1 MLTLTSPS
9 SKNFYELYDPLA
21 TRPLRLSI
29 LEHNNWVT
37 SHYVWELFRGRVSLE
52 QPLRLGI
59 HSGSQL
65 FHFLWSAFPPIVCVS
80 TFVVEL
86 FRSNGVTG
94 WMTYPVEVYGKT
106 GELLPGYHGFA
117 VTGGECRRDR
127 SRSQII
133 TKQAIPGGKPFGVY
147 IGLYFHEEDWDGS
160 DIFRVS
166 SSGGTIVTEKVKQI
180 LKKSK
185 VSNVRLTPLP
195 EVEIQVLLDQ
205 FDHDA

>member
-9 SKNFYELYDPLA
+9 SNNFYELQDPLA
-21 TRPLRLSI
+21 TRPMRLSV
-29 LEHNNWVT
+29 LKHSNWVT
-37 SHYVWELFRGRVSLE
+37 SHYAWDLFRGQVSLE
-52 QPLRLGI
+52 KPLRLGI

-65 FHFLWSAFPPIVCVS
+65 FPFLWSAFPPIVCIS
-80 TFVVEL
+80 TFVVDL
-86 FRSNGVTG
+86 FVLNGVTG

-106 GELLPGYHGFA
+106 GELQPGYHGFS

-133 TKQAIPGGKPFGVY
+133 TKQAVSGGKLFDVY
-147 IGLYFHEEDWDGS
+147 KGLYFHEEDWDGS

-166 SSGGTIVTEKVKQI
+166 SSGGTIVTEKVKKI

-185 VSNVRLTPLP
+185 VSNARLIPLP

-205 FDHDA
+205 YDHDT